1 MMNMPMT
8 DIHTHILPF
17 VDDGSDSIA
26 DSLRMV
32 GEAMANGV
40 KNIILTPHALRTGM
54 PKFTKE
60 DHCRHF
66 SEFQTEAR
74 KHFDVNLYLG
84 QEIAYHPQIIKYLQD
99 NKLLTLNDS
108 SYILLELPFFDPIE
122 DYEELFYSFSVLKY
136 NVIIAHIER
145 YYYLSYG
152 DIVSLKRYPVLYQI
166 NSNSLTGESGRYL
179 RKRSMKMLK
188 DGLVD
193 FIGSDI
199 HVSRKNDFHLAYQMV
214 ARYLSVADADRIFVE
229 NPKRHLNVA

>member
-60 DHCRHF
+60 DHRRHF

-108 SYILLELPFFDPIE
+108 SYILLELP
-122 DYEELFYSFSVLKY
+122 
-136 NVIIAHIER
+136 
-145 YYYLSYG
+145 
-152 DIVSLKRYPVLYQI
+152 
-166 NSNSLTGESGRYL
+166 
-179 RKRSMKMLK
+179 
-188 DGLVD
+188 
-193 FIGSDI
+193 
-199 HVSRKNDFHLAYQMV
+199 
-214 ARYLSVADADRIFVE
+214 
-229 NPKRHLNVA
+229 